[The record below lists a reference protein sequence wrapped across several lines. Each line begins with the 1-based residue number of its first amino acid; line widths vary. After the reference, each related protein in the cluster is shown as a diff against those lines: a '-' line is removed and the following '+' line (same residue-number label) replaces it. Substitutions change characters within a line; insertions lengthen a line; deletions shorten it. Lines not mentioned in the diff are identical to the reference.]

1 MYSTPDTYSSGGY
14 LNSLQMNANTNANQ
28 NLDSFKQA
36 SINTQVQSSSIAGP
50 ISEAQI
56 MQAKSS
62 AVEYKN
68 NTVVSAEEVS
78 FEISNA
84 EEMPV
89 VMENHFESSAT
100 RKEGESLIQNSVNS
114 TYGVVE
120 NFMYNFFRKQQLA
133 KSIPIFMASFA
144 ML

>member
-1 MYSTPDTYSSGGY
+1 
-14 LNSLQMNANTNANQ
+14 MNANTNANQ

-36 SINTQVQSSSIAGP
+36 SMNTQVQPSSVVGP

-68 NTVVSAEEVS
+68 STVAPAEEVS

-114 TYGVVE
+114 TYGVV
-120 NFMYNFFRKQQLA
+120 
-133 KSIPIFMASFA
+133 
-144 ML
+144 

>member
-1 MYSTPDTYSSGGY
+1 
-14 LNSLQMNANTNANQ
+14 MNANINANQ

-36 SINTQVQSSSIAGP
+36 SMNTQIQSSSVAGP

-62 AVEYKN
+62 SVEYKN
-68 NTVVSAEEVS
+68 NTVVPAEEVS

-114 TYGVVE
+114 TYGVV
-120 NFMYNFFRKQQLA
+120 
-133 KSIPIFMASFA
+133 
-144 ML
+144 